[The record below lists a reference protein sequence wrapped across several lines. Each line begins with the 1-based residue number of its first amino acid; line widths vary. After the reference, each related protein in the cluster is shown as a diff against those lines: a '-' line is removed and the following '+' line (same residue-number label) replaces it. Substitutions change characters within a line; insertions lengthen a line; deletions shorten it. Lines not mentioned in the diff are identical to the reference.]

1 MRQTYDTVD
10 YDWLTKPTG
19 DPFVDAGGYALEEFS
34 QHFPDLDIL
43 QLIDKAAD
51 IYVDTWSCKINAFFL
66 NSPITQ
72 PAFIGNQ
79 KKVENNKYFSNV
91 LANKYTPDT
100 LAKIGECRITGRKT
114 YVFPC
119 GRHNSVLSGST
130 AFINFHHGF
139 QNGLMVS
146 KEILIRYFFLP
157 LACEQLQ
164 GQIGL
169 ISSSNPEIATFFS
182 KRNCRMNLDYIG
194 KHLSNAVLKA
204 RTSSSGTTLFRFADS
219 IIRERKSEFDDMDST
234 LTLYNFTNF
243 GASPSLTIYELPF
256 QVLKFYNYVIKEKHR
271 AEWTNF
277 VKRYYKDRKATFDE
291 ASDKFLIKDKGKTLE
306 VGQDEYQYWYNVIY
320 DSLMQDKSILGY
332 LVNFCREHDFDFS
345 IVRMYS
351 INIRN
356 MKKDTIDKIEQMADF
371 IISSNDEVGIGKA
384 IRKLDA
390 VASSYD
396 LRRFILKDIVA
407 KYYEEGNEDAIVTV
421 NDYAEYLFPDTNSW
435 RETRDVLIIALYER
449 LHKMHKQIN
458 IESDTTND

>member
-34 QHFPDLDIL
+34 SHFPDLDIL

-51 IYVDTWSCKINAFFL
+51 IYVDTWNCKINAFFL

-72 PAFIGNQ
+72 PSFKGRE
-79 KKVENNKYFSNV
+79 KKENRKYFENILSNKYGSDISAEF
-91 LANKYTPDT
+91 
-100 LAKIGECRITGRKT
+100 GECRITGRKT
-114 YVFPC
+114 YVFTS
-119 GRHNSVLSGST
+119 GRENSVLSGSK

-139 QNGLMVS
+139 QDGLRVS

-164 GQIGL
+164 GEIGL
-169 ISSSNPEIATFFS
+169 IGSSNPEIASFFS
-182 KRNCRMNLDYIG
+182 KRNCRMNLEYIG
-194 KHLSNAVLKA
+194 KHLSDGVLKTK
-204 RTSSSGTTLFRFADS
+204 TSSPGTTLFRFADS
-219 IIRERKSEFDDMDST
+219 IIRERKSEFDDMGST

-271 AEWTNF
+271 ADWTNF

-306 VGQDEYQYWYNVIY
+306 VDQEEYQYWNNVIY

-332 LVNFCREHDFDFS
+332 FVNFCREHDFDFS
-345 IVRMYS
+345 IVRIYS

-356 MKKDTIDKIEQMADF
+356 MKKETIDKIEQMADF

-396 LRRFILKDIVA
+396 LRRFVLKDIVA

-449 LHKMHKQIN
+449 LHKMHKQIK